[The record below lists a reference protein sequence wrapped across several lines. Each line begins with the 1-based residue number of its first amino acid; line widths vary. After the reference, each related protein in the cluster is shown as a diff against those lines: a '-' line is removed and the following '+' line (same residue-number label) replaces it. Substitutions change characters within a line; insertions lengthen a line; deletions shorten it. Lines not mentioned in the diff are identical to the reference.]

1 MCVCSIQLAF
11 PTDNTGVPV
20 NLTIFKP
27 LEDVTARVGD
37 EEVIFSVVVAKGG
50 SPASYTYTFGGIP
63 VTISGAGPFA
73 TLVDP
78 VELAD
83 DGEEVTCWVHPIS
96 MLFTANLRVIGECAR
111 VL

>member
-37 EEVIFSVVVAKGG
+37 KEVLFSIAVAKGG
-50 SPASYTYTFGGIP
+50 SSASYAYTFDGVP
-63 VTISGAGPFA
+63 VTISGAGPYA
-73 TLVDP
+73 TLVNP
-78 VELAD
+78 VELD
-83 DGEEVTCWVHPIS
+83 NDGKKVTCLVYS
-96 MLFTANLRVIGECAR
+96 MLFTANLRVIGECAC

>member
-1 MCVCSIQLAF
+1 MCSIQPAF
-11 PTDNTGVPV
+11 PTVNTGVPV
-20 NLTIFKP
+20 NLTVFKP

-37 EEVIFSVVVAKGG
+37 EEVLFSIAVAKGG
-50 SPASYTYTFGGIP
+50 SSALYSYTFDSAQ

-83 DGEEVTCWVHPIS
+83 DGKEVTCSVYS
-96 MLFTANLRVIGECAR
+96 MLFTANLRVIGECAC

>member
-1 MCVCSIQLAF
+1 MCSIHLAF

-37 EEVIFSVVVAKGG
+37 EEVPFSVVVAKGG
-50 SPASYTYTFGGIP
+50 SPALYAYAFGGVS
-63 VTISGAGPFA
+63 VTISGAGPYA
-73 TLVDP
+73 TLVEP

-83 DGEEVTCWVHPIS
+83 DGKKVTCLVYS
-96 MLFTANLRVIGECAR
+96 MLFTANLRVIGECAC